1 MSKIC
6 IKKSRESSQI
16 KRKLIELEVFEKNFK
31 INKLKTIEERAIM
44 QRVIKGLK
52 DDMIEKKTIGI
63 LKEMDKEFYQNLKK
77 L

>member
-1 MSKIC
+1 LSKIC

>member
-1 MSKIC
+1 
-6 IKKSRESSQI
+6 
-16 KRKLIELEVFEKNFK
+16 
-31 INKLKTIEERAIM
+31 M

-77 L
+77 LQANLSFSFKKHKLFLIKKDQYFN